1 MQRAS
6 GGRSEIPRLVKPL
19 QSKREVPFEK
29 YAHFVV
35 APPMARHRQPSNASK
50 TETPPPIKPIPNVF
64 VQPHFP
70 IIAPPTDTQQ
80 IDRDVDFFIADAA
93 STTIEEAIER
103 SFTQRYDAAAV
114 AFWQIVPSI
123 QKLYSNSYQLLAPLN
138 NSLPGFAYT
147 SRVIVRTGA
156 PLSHPNYNPNVD
168 AQVVS
173 QDAPL
178 LMFPLFDHRQS
189 LFAVVEVVKNPG
201 TPDFGGSDDSFVQYF
216 TYKFGVYSRFL
227 IKNRVQEPLIQDLL
241 QLEQVSHLIPSVIE
255 KLSDTFTCRCCEIWR
270 LDRSD
275 KSVRRYTKDDFGGRG
290 MKDAG
295 IVGEVLQKTETLN
308 CLLAPMHASY
318 SAAVDSERKEALLA
332 VPVVDGSGRMVYAIV
347 LRGPSRRQL
356 FTPGDEDMLRRL
368 APFITLAVSNSI
380 VYSEMD
386 TEFQRARAETEGLA
400 ALLKV
405 AEALSGHLDIVKLVE
420 VIMEKGRRLTQ
431 ADRCSLFLVNEKR
444 DRLITSIQKGL
455 ENAIDIPIDKG
466 VVGETVKNRKVL
478 IIKDAYSYP
487 SFDSSVDLETGYRTR
502 SILSV
507 PIFNH
512 RTEVIGVTEMVNKQG
527 EGGEFT
533 KWDSHMIKIFNVFC
547 GISLENA
554 KLYQESRD
562 MASQLRSFFDVSF
575 SLSKSENVQRILA
588 DIIHSARQVI
598 KAERASLFLIDE
610 SMGVLTSLLADGGK
624 LPPTLPLSSGLAG
637 WCATHKECIIVNNA
651 YDDPRFNR
659 SVDIGTGFQTHSL
672 CVAPVVSS
680 SGAILGVCEMIN
692 KSKQEDDGMFNEKD
706 MKLLQSFATFASV
719 SLENSRLKDLANY
732 GMTDSELPKY
742 ISDHERFQRK
752 IPLKL
757 QLPPEKQ
764 QEASSLNF
772 FAIDWRGIPEI
783 QLFFYLFQKFN
794 LFETYRISNEMF
806 FRYLFELRSRYNDVP
821 YHNWIHAGDVTEY
834 LSYEL
839 ELANLTSVLTSLE
852 IFAML
857 VATTAHDTN
866 HDGFNNIYNVKA
878 ETPLGI
884 LFKDQSVMETHHCT
898 QLIEVLSKEEFNLL
912 AALSP
917 VDNKKVW
924 TLMIRL
930 ILATDMAHHFRLVKQ
945 MTELLDGEGIK
956 MDNTDHRLLV
966 MQMLLKVADISN
978 VSRPFELADKWCD
991 VLCDEFFR
999 QGDSERKQGIELTSP
1014 LNDRENSNKPKSQIG
1029 FYNFICIPLYTAVAR
1044 AYPPLEVNL
1053 NSVKANLDV
1062 WKQLAAPPT

>member
-1 MQRAS
+1 
-6 GGRSEIPRLVKPL
+6 
-19 QSKREVPFEK
+19 
-29 YAHFVV
+29 
-35 APPMARHRQPSNASK
+35 
-50 TETPPPIKPIPNVF
+50 
-64 VQPHFP
+64 
-70 IIAPPTDTQQ
+70 
-80 IDRDVDFFIADAA
+80 
-93 STTIEEAIER
+93 
-103 SFTQRYDAAAV
+103 
-114 AFWQIVPSI
+114 
-123 QKLYSNSYQLLAPLN
+123 
-138 NSLPGFAYT
+138 
-147 SRVIVRTGA
+147 
-156 PLSHPNYNPNVD
+156 
-168 AQVVS
+168 
-173 QDAPL
+173 
-178 LMFPLFDHRQS
+178 
-189 LFAVVEVVKNPG
+189 
-201 TPDFGGSDDSFVQYF
+201 
-216 TYKFGVYSRFL
+216 
-227 IKNRVQEPLIQDLL
+227 
-241 QLEQVSHLIPSVIE
+241 
-255 KLSDTFTCRCCEIWR
+255 
-270 LDRSD
+270 
-275 KSVRRYTKDDFGGRG
+275 
-290 MKDAG
+290 
-295 IVGEVLQKTETLN
+295 
-308 CLLAPMHASY
+308 
-318 SAAVDSERKEALLA
+318 
-332 VPVVDGSGRMVYAIV
+332 
-347 LRGPSRRQL
+347 
-356 FTPGDEDMLRRL
+356 L

-386 TEFQRARAETEGLA
+386 AEFQRARAENEGLA
-400 ALLKV
+400 ALLEV

-466 VVGETVKNRKVL
+466 IVGEAVKNRKVL
-478 IIKDAYSYP
+478 IIKDAYSCP

-588 DIIHSARQVI
+588 DIIHNARQVI

-637 WCATHKECIIVNNA
+637 WCATHKECVIVNNA

-659 SVDIGTGFQTHSL
+659 SVDIGTGFQTNSL

-692 KSKQEDDGMFNEKD
+692 KSRQEDDGMFNEKD

-742 ISDHERFQRK
+742 ISDQERFQRK

-772 FAIDWRGIPEI
+772 FAISWRGIPEI

-794 LFETYRISNEMF
+794 LFETYRISSEMF

-857 VATTAHDTN
+857 VAATAHDTN

-912 AALSP
+912 AVLPP
-917 VDNKKVW
+917 VDNKKAW

-1044 AYPPLEVNL
+1044 AYPPLEVSL